1 MKKFLHYRSNSC
13 LVIAILL
20 LLMSACSTSRDYRT
34 DREIAEGVILTE
46 EVIELRKA
54 QEDADKEWWNRRSI
68 QISKEMEMNRM
79 THCHTG
85 NYLDCVR

>member
-1 MKKFLHYRSNSC
+1 MRKFSLYRSSSC
-13 LVIAILL
+13 LVIATLL
-20 LLMSACSTSRDYRT
+20 LLTNGCSMSRDYRT
-34 DREIAEGVILTE
+34 DREIAEGVVLTE

-54 QEDADKEWWNRRSI
+54 QEDADREWWNMRSI
-68 QISKEMEMNRM
+68 QISKEMDMNRM